1 MMFKKS
7 CHGLTLI
14 ELLVALA
21 IFAILASLA
30 YGGLNSVLNTREA
43 VKEES
48 TRLANV
54 QRSFV
59 RLARDLGQTS
69 PRAIRDIHGDT
80 QAAMHTG
87 SDTYRY
93 IRHNILTGEDVQEDA
108 RVLIE
113 FTVAG
118 KQVLPGQKGSSLQRI
133 AYAVG
138 DKELLRLS
146 WAVLDRAQDS
156 EPYVAVL
163 LSDIDKLAFRYLA
176 GDGEWRDDWTS
187 SDVTLQALP
196 LAVEISFEVEK
207 WGTLRRVFIVS

>member
-1 MMFKKS
+1 MNRN
-7 CHGLTLI
+7 CRGLTLI

-48 TRLANV
+48 TRLASV

-59 RLARDLGQTS
+59 RLARDFGQTS
-69 PRAIRDIHGDT
+69 PRAIRDIHGDV

-87 SDTYRY
+87 TDTYRY
-93 IRHNILTGEDVQEDA
+93 EKHNDLSGEDFQEDA
-108 RVLIE
+108 KVLIE

-118 KQVLPGQKGSSLQRI
+118 KRVLPGQQGSSLQRI

-156 EPYVAVL
+156 KPYVTVM

-176 GDGEWRDDWTS
+176 GDGEWRDDWPGIDAS
-187 SDVTLQALP
+187 LQELP
-196 LAVEISFEVEK
+196 VAVEVSFEVEK
-207 WGTLRRVFIVS
+207 WGTVRRVFSVS